1 MKQEQQAG
9 AQHRGAAAPGAN
21 TFRNVREVE
30 ANARTRMEKV
40 LGELQQEMAH
50 IRTGRAS
57 ISLLDS
63 VRVDYYG
70 SPVPLNQVAQ
80 LHVPE
85 PAMITVQPWD
95 TSMIGVIEKAIRNA
109 DLGLNPSNDGKIVR
123 VPIPPL
129 TEERRRDLAKKLSHI
144 AEERRVGLRNIRREA
159 NEQLKKMLKDKAIS
173 EDDER
178 QALDAIQ
185 KLTDSQITKI
195 DQAAKAKE
203 KEILEFK

>member
-1 MKQEQQAG
+1 MKQEPQSPASS
-9 AQHRGAAAPGAN
+9 ASP
-21 TFRNVREVE
+21 FKNVKEVE
-30 ANARTRMEKV
+30 NNARTRMDKV
-40 LGELQQEMAH
+40 LAELQTEMAH

-57 ISLLDS
+57 INLLDN

-70 SPVPLNQVAQ
+70 SPTPLNQVAQ

-95 TSMIGVIEKAIRNA
+95 TSTIREIEKAIRNA

-129 TEERRRDLAKKLSHI
+129 TEERRRDLAKKLSHV
-144 AEERRVGLRNIRREA
+144 AEERRVGLRNVRRDA
-159 NEQLKKMLKDKAIS
+159 NEQLKKMLKDKLIS

-178 QALDAIQ
+178 QALDIIQ
-185 KLTDSQITKI
+185 KLTDSQISKI
-195 DQAAKAKE
+195 DQASKAKE

>member
-1 MKQEQQAG
+1 MKQEPQSG
-9 AQHRGAAAPGAN
+9 AQNRGVAAPGAAA
-21 TFRNVREVE
+21 FRNAKEVE

-40 LGELQQEMAH
+40 LTELQQEMTH

-70 SPVPLNQVAQ
+70 SHVPLNQVAQ

-95 TSMIGVIEKAIRNA
+95 TSMMGAIEKAIRNA

-129 TEERRRDLAKKLSHI
+129 TEERRRDLAKKLSHL
-144 AEERRVGLRNIRREA
+144 AEERRVGLRNVRRDA

-185 KLTDSQITKI
+185 KLTDTQITKI

>member
-1 MKQEQQAG
+1 MKQENQAPAG
-9 AQHRGAAAPGAN
+9 SAVFKN
-21 TFRNVREVE
+21 IKEVE
-30 ANARTRMEKV
+30 ANARARMEKV
-40 LGELQQEMAH
+40 LGELQHEMAH

-57 ISLLDS
+57 IGLLDS

-85 PAMITVQPWD
+85 PGMITVQPWD
-95 TSMIGVIEKAIRNA
+95 SSMIGAIEKAIRSS

-123 VPIPPL
+123 VPIPAL

-144 AEERRVGLRNIRREA
+144 AEERRVGLRNLRRDA
-159 NEQLKKMLKDKAIS
+159 NEQLKKMLKEKAIS
-173 EDDER
+173 EDEER
-178 QALDAIQ
+178 QALDTIQ
-185 KLTDSQITKI
+185 KLTDAQIAKI

>member
-1 MKQEQQAG
+1 MKSEQQAG
-9 AQHRGAAAPGAN
+9 GQDRGAAAPGSAPL
-21 TFRNVREVE
+21 RNAKEVE
-30 ANARTRMEKV
+30 VNARTRMEKV
-40 LGELQQEMAH
+40 LTELQQEMTH

-95 TSMIGVIEKAIRNA
+95 TSMMGAIEKAIRNA

-129 TEERRRDLAKKLSHI
+129 TEERRRDLAKKLSHL
-144 AEERRVGLRNIRREA
+144 AEERRVGLRNVRRDA

-178 QALDAIQ
+178 QALDTIQ

>member
-1 MKQEQQAG
+1 MKQEKES
-9 AQHRGAAAPGAN
+9 AATGSASP
-21 TFRNVREVE
+21 FKSVKDVE
-30 ANARTRMEKV
+30 ANTRTRMEKV
-40 LGELQQEMAH
+40 LGDLQNEMAH

-57 ISLLDS
+57 IGLLDS

-95 TSMIGVIEKAIRNA
+95 ASTIGAIEKAIRNA
-109 DLGLNPSNDGKIVR
+109 DLGLNPSNDGKMIR
-123 VPIPPL
+123 VPIPAL
-129 TEERRRDLAKKLSHI
+129 TEERRRDLAKKLNHI
-144 AEERRVGLRNIRREA
+144 AEERRVTLRNTRRDA
-159 NEQLKKMLKDKAIS
+159 NEHLKKMLKDKLIS

-178 QALDAIQ
+178 QALDSIQ
-185 KLTDSQITKI
+185 KLTDAQIAKV

-203 KEILEFK
+203 KEILELK

>member
-1 MKQEQQAG
+1 MKQEHQ
-9 AQHRGAAAPGAN
+9 AAAPSGSS
-21 TFRNVREVE
+21 FKNVKEVE
-30 ANARTRMEKV
+30 AHARSRMEKV
-40 LGELQQEMAH
+40 LTELQQEMAH

-57 ISLLDS
+57 IGLLDS

-95 TSMIGVIEKAIRNA
+95 ASTIGVIEKAIRNA

-123 VPIPPL
+123 VPIPAL

-144 AEERRVGLRNIRREA
+144 AEERRVGMRNIRREA
-159 NEQLKKMLKDKAIS
+159 NEHLKKMLKDKEIS
-173 EDDER
+173 EDEER
-178 QALDAIQ
+178 HALDSIQ
-185 KLTDSQITKI
+185 KLTDAQISKI

>member
-1 MKQEQQAG
+1 
-9 AQHRGAAAPGAN
+9 
-21 TFRNVREVE
+21 
-30 ANARTRMEKV
+30 MEKV
-40 LGELQQEMAH
+40 LTDLQHEISH
-50 IRTGRAS
+50 FRTGRAS
-57 ISLLDS
+57 IGLLDS

-95 TSMIGVIEKAIRNA
+95 TSQIREIEKAIRNA

-129 TEERRRDLAKKLSHI
+129 TEERRRELAKKLSHV
-144 AEERRVGLRNIRREA
+144 AEERRVGLRNVRRDA
-159 NEQLKKMLKDKAIS
+159 NDHLKKMLKDKLIS
-173 EDDER
+173 EDEER
-178 QALDAIQ
+178 QALESIQ
-185 KLTDSQITKI
+185 KLTDGQIAKV
-195 DQAAKAKE
+195 DQMVKAKE